1 MYLNPPS
8 FSYQRASW
16 SHVFTS
22 YPDPTMSSKLHPS
35 INGFF
40 QCFPYAPK
48 LLLTHR
54 LDEVSVWAKNLSKM
68 CRQGGRSREKLQRN
82 GVDDYG
88 YTISNSQMCSQ
99 GFLSQKFIGKTP
111 YNFVGIESLYMI
123 GKGMRQ
129 THFKKLQVVS
139 FVGHSRLGLSHE
151 VTRKIQHE
159 TLQILACA
167 SHVALRASCELVVKS
182 SSSQIFTKLSHTT
195 LTFNHTKKYKEM
207 IEQKYN

>member
-1 MYLNPPS
+1 MNKVGVHKYQKDPLSLIYPMYLNPPS
-8 FSYQRASW
+8 FSFQQVSW

-22 YPDPTMSSKLHPS
+22 YPDPAISSKLHPS

-68 CRQGGRSREKLQRN
+68 CRQRGRSREKLQRN

-99 GFLSQKFIGKTP
+99 GFLSQKFIGKIP

-129 THFKKLQVVS
+129 TYFKKFQVVS
-139 FVGHSRLGLSHE
+139 FAGHS
-151 VTRKIQHE
+151 
-159 TLQILACA
+159 
-167 SHVALRASCELVVKS
+167 
-182 SSSQIFTKLSHTT
+182 
-195 LTFNHTKKYKEM
+195 
-207 IEQKYN
+207 

>member
-22 YPDPTMSSKLHPS
+22 YPDPAISSKLHPS

-48 LLLTHR
+48 LLLKHR

-68 CRQGGRSREKLQRN
+68 CRQRGRSREKLQRN

-129 THFKKLQVVS
+129 THFKKTLGS
-139 FVGHSRLGLSHE
+139 EFRGSLATWPESRSDSRNP
-151 VTRKIQHE
+151 TQYK
-159 TLQILACA
+159 TLQIPACA
-167 SHVALRASCELVVKS
+167 SHVAFRELALV
-182 SSSQIFTKLSHTT
+182 SQS
-195 LTFNHTKKYKEM
+195 
-207 IEQKYN
+207 